1 MLKNDK
7 VNFIIALILA
17 IGLWVHVYMD
27 DDQSMDVT
35 IKNVPVT
42 IINEEALTK
51 EDLVLLSV
59 SDETVNVKVKG
70 ERGEASKVKK
80 EDIHVVL
87 DLEGLR
93 AGENTVPLQI
103 SVPDKVDF
111 KDASKRKVTV
121 TIDELVKEEREI
133 VPVLSGE
140 MSDERE
146 PFIVQTNKETVK
158 VTGAKSVVERVE
170 YVSAPL
176 DVNLVGDELRAINV
190 DLIPVDKDGN
200 PVEDLK
206 LSEKSVSVTA
216 VMLNK
221 KTVPLRVTVTGEETN
236 DAERTVV
243 TPKTITIKGYAA
255 DLANI
260 SFITA
265 EMIDVSE
272 IYEDTTLPVTPILPE
287 GIEVAAS
294 SQNLTAK
301 VTVRGMESR
310 KFVFGKE
317 SIIVE
322 GITEDMIAYV
332 QDVKIN
338 MTIVGKEENISGL
351 TKADFFFVAD
361 ATGLE
366 PGEHSITLKCH
377 YEAKLSELEFSPME
391 VTVVIE
397 KVAVEEPEA
406 GDGAE

>member
-17 IGLWVHVYMD
+17 IGLWVHVYMN

-70 ERGEASKVKK
+70 ERGEASKIKR

-103 SVPDKVDF
+103 TVPEKVDF
-111 KDASKRKVTV
+111 KDASKRKITV

-146 PFIVQTNKETVK
+146 PFIVQTDKETVK
-158 VTGAKSVVERVE
+158 ISGAKSLVDNVE

-176 DVNLVGDELRAINV
+176 DVKLVGDELRAINV
-190 DLIPVDKDGN
+190 ELIPVDKDGN
-200 PVEDLK
+200 QVENLK
-206 LSEKSVSVTA
+206 LSQKSVSVTA

-221 KTVPLRVTVTGEETN
+221 KTVPLRVTVTGTEQS
-236 DAERTVV
+236 DAERTVTV
-243 TPKTITIKGYAA
+243 PKTITVKGYAST
-255 DLANI
+255 LTNI
-260 SFITA
+260 AFITA
-265 EMIDVSE
+265 ETIDVSE

-287 GIEVAAS
+287 GVEVAAN

-301 VTVRGMESR
+301 VAVKGMTSR

-322 GITEDMIAYV
+322 GIKENMIAYV
-332 QDVKIN
+332 QDVKISL
-338 MTIVGKEENISGL
+338 TIVGKEENIGAL
-351 TKADFFFVAD
+351 TEDDFFFVAD
-361 ATGLE
+361 VSGLD
-366 PGEHSITLKCH
+366 PGEHRVTLKCH
-377 YEAKLSELEFSPME
+377 HEGKLSELEFSPME

-397 KVAVEEPEA
+397 EVADEEPEE
-406 GDGAE
+406 DGGEE